1 LGCKHVVLHAVVRPR
16 LSCCQAFGRTALG
29 AVLFLFAATC
39 LALPQAS
46 SSVVRKAA
54 TDFEEGR
61 VADAESALES
71 VLRADPRDLS
81 ALSLMAVIFDSQR
94 KYAEAEEFYRR
105 ALEISPRSTALLNN
119 LGNHYLATG
128 NPRKAEESFRRVVAI
143 DPHHEN
149 ANLQLADMSVE
160 RKDGAGALECLGRLA
175 ATAQS
180 QPVAQLLKA
189 QALVLMSDCKRA
201 SPVLNALEEQT
212 NQDPHFSFSVG
223 LGYAQCHQYERAEKS
238 FSEALIADP
247 SNFDVLYNLGV
258 AARRA
263 GHLER
268 AQQVFEAALRS
279 RPEDIDALY
288 AYGDLLIA
296 NKDFLTAS
304 AALDRAARL
313 APDRADVLLLLAQA
327 TEALGYYED
336 TASTLEKYLKLRPD
350 DELAGRELGFSLI
363 LQGRF
368 EEGLPKLQQF
378 VLRHPR
384 DAKGQYELGAGEA
397 TESPGKALTH
407 LDEALRLDPTM
418 FEARYTRA
426 ALSFQNNRLDQS
438 LEDFEALRK
447 IDPDNPRILDWQA
460 QIYLRRDQ
468 PQEAAPLLQ
477 RAAKLDPHNRAIL
490 IHYSQALGKLGRT
503 EELQAVLASFKEAS
517 AGGAQLHPHAGLL
530 DFLALSP
537 EQQDAR
543 YVESLQAAVN
553 ENPNDVAPKVRLAE
567 YLLDQGEEK
576 RAAAVFQDVLAAR
589 ADAATLADCGRA
601 LLEHEQYGLAAEF
614 LSKAPDA
621 KLDLA
626 IAVFHS
632 VSPEAGL
639 AQLDEIPAD
648 QRAGDY
654 FILRAQILDSM
665 GKTAEAVDSLNRG
678 IRAAPRRADMYFEA
692 AAFLIQHSQFKQAA
706 ALLEDATRLIP
717 DAPNL
722 SLARAIALELPV
734 AHGRSHAD
742 EMRNEEALKV
752 LAQIESR
759 WPAWDLP
766 YLVNGMIFEDEL
778 KSQPAKQMLDLAI
791 ALGCREAVA
800 YYYEALAITNTT
812 PVNLPE
818 AEKAIS
824 QAVTLNPEDAQSRAL
839 AGQILVDEENYQ
851 DAVRQLLAAVRVQPT
866 LYVAHSLLRTAY
878 LKMGESDKAAEES
891 NQMMRITNE
900 SSEPDQATSSMQR
913 LLFTVRP
920 PGGTAAAE

>member
-1 LGCKHVVLHAVVRPR
+1 VIRPR
-16 LSCCQAFGRTALG
+16 LSCCQAFGRTALC
-29 AVLFLFAATC
+29 AVLFLFAGTS

-46 SSVVRKAA
+46 SSIVRKAA
-54 TDFEEGR
+54 TDFQEGR

-71 VLRADPRDLS
+71 VLHNDPRDLS
-81 ALSLMAVIFDSQR
+81 ALSLMAVIRDSQR
-94 KYAEAEEFYRR
+94 KYSEAEEFYRR
-105 ALEISPRSTALLNN
+105 ALQIAPTSTALLNN

-128 NPRKAEESFRRVVAI
+128 NPKKAEESFRRVVAV
-143 DPHHEN
+143 DPHHAN

-160 RKDGAGALECLGRLA
+160 RKAGAAALECLSRLA
-175 ATAQS
+175 ATDQG

-189 QALVLMSDCKRA
+189 QALVLLGNCKSA
-201 SPVLNALEEQT
+201 MPVLSALEEKT
-212 NQDPHFSFSVG
+212 DQDPQFSFSIG
-223 LGYAQCHQYERAEKS
+223 LGYAQCQQYDRAERS
-238 FSEALIADP
+238 FSEALRADP

-279 RPEDIDALY
+279 RPEDVDALY

-296 NKDFLTAS
+296 TKDFLTAS
-304 AALDRAARL
+304 AVLYRTARL
-313 APDRADVLLLLAQA
+313 APDRADVLLLLAHA
-327 TEALGYYED
+327 TEELGYYED
-336 TASTLEKYLKLRPD
+336 TARTLEKYLKLRPN
-350 DELAGRELGFSLI
+350 DEVAPRELGFSLI
-363 LQGRF
+363 LEGKF

-378 VLRHPR
+378 VLRHPK
-384 DAKGQYELGAGEA
+384 DARGQYELGAGEA
-397 TESPGKALTH
+397 SDSPEKALAH
-407 LDEALRLDPTM
+407 LDEALKLDPAM

-426 ALSFQNNRLDQS
+426 VLNFQNNRLDQS
-438 LEDFEALRK
+438 LADFEALRK
-447 IDPDNPRILDWQA
+447 IDPNNPKILDRQA
-460 QIYLRRDQ
+460 RIYLQQDRA
-468 PQEAAPLLQ
+468 QEAAPLLQ
-477 RAAKLDPHNRAIL
+477 QAAELAPHDRAIL

-503 EELQAVLASFKEAS
+503 EELKAVLASFKEAAAS
-517 AGGAQLHPHAGLL
+517 GGQPRAHAGLL

-543 YVESLQAAVN
+543 YLEALQAAVN
-553 ENPNDVAPKVRLAE
+553 QNSNDVAPKVRLAE
-567 YLLDQGEEK
+567 YLLDQGESK
-576 RAAAVFQDVLAAR
+576 RAAAVFREVLAAG
-589 ADAATLADCGRA
+589 ADTATLADCGKA
-601 LLEHEQYGLAAEF
+601 LLEHEQYGLAAKF
-614 LSKAPDA
+614 LQKAPNA

-639 AQLDEIPAD
+639 AQLDEFPGD

-692 AAFLIQHSQFKQAA
+692 AAFLIQHGQFKQAA
-706 ALLEDATRLIP
+706 ALLDDATRLIP

-722 SLARAIALELPV
+722 WLARAIALELPV
-734 AHGRSHAD
+734 AHGRSHDD
-742 EMRNEEALKV
+742 EVRSEEAMKV

-766 YLVNGMIFEDEL
+766 YLVNGMILQDEL
-778 KSQPAKQMLDLAI
+778 KSRQAKQMLDLAI
-791 ALGCREAVA
+791 ALGCREVDA

-818 AEKAIS
+818 AQNAIS
-824 QAVTLNPEDAQSRAL
+824 QAVTLNPEDAASRAL
-839 AGQILVDEENYQ
+839 AGQILLDEGNYQ
-851 DAVRQLLAAVRVQPT
+851 DAVRELLAAVRVQPT
-866 LYVAHSLLRTAY
+866 LYLAHGLLRTAY

-891 NQMMRITNE
+891 NQMMRLTKG
-900 SSEPDQATSSMQR
+900 SSEPDQATSSMER

-920 PGGTAAAE
+920 PGGTAATE

>member
-1 LGCKHVVLHAVVRPR
+1 LC
-16 LSCCQAFGRTALG
+16 
-29 AVLFLFAATC
+29 AVLFLFAGTS
-39 LALPQAS
+39 LAHPQAS
-46 SSVVRKAA
+46 SSIVQKAA

-81 ALSLMAVIFDSQR
+81 ALSLMAVILDSQR
-94 KYAEAEEFYRR
+94 KYSEAEEFYRR
-105 ALEISPRSTALLNN
+105 ALQIAPRSTALLNN

-128 NPRKAEESFRRVVAI
+128 NPKKAEESFRRVVAV
-143 DPHHEN
+143 DPHHGN

-160 RKDGAGALECLGRLA
+160 RKDGAKALECLSRLA
-175 ATAQS
+175 ATDQG

-189 QALVLMSDCKRA
+189 QALVLVGNCKSA
-201 SPVLNALEEQT
+201 LPVLSALAEKT
-212 NQDPHFSFSVG
+212 DQDPHFSFSIG
-223 LGYAQCHQYERAEKS
+223 LAYAQCQQFDRAEKS
-238 FSEALIADP
+238 FSEALRAEP

-279 RPEDIDALY
+279 KPEDVEALH

-296 NKDFLTAS
+296 IKDFLTAS
-304 AALDRAARL
+304 AVLDRTARL
-313 APDRADVLLLLAQA
+313 APDRADVLLLLAHA
-327 TEALGYYED
+327 TEELGYYED
-336 TASTLEKYLKLRPD
+336 TASTLEKYLKLRPAD
-350 DELAGRELGFSLI
+350 DAARRELGFSLI
-363 LQGRF
+363 LEGKF
-368 EEGLPKLQQF
+368 EEGLPKLREF
-378 VLRHPR
+378 VLRHPQ
-384 DAKGQYELGAGEA
+384 DARGQYELGAGEA
-397 TESPGKALTH
+397 SDSPEKALVH
-407 LDEALRLDPTM
+407 LDEALKLDPAM

-426 ALSFQNNRLDQS
+426 VLNFQNNRLEPS
-438 LEDFEALRK
+438 LADFEALRK
-447 IDPDNPRILDWQA
+447 IDPKNPKILDRQA
-460 QIYLRRDQ
+460 RIYLQQDRAG
-468 PQEAAPLLQ
+468 EAAPLLQ
-477 RAAKLDPHNRAIL
+477 QAAELAPHDRAIL

-503 EELQAVLASFKEAS
+503 EELKAVLASFKEAAS
-517 AGGAQLHPHAGLL
+517 SGGQVHAHAGLL

-543 YVESLQAAVN
+543 YVEALQAAVN

-576 RAAAVFQDVLAAR
+576 RAAAVFREVLAAGVGS
-589 ADAATLADCGRA
+589 ATLADCGKA

-614 LSKAPDA
+614 LEKAPNA
-621 KLDLA
+621 KLDMA

-639 AQLDEIPAD
+639 AQLDQMPAD
-648 QRAGDY
+648 ERAGDY

-665 GKTAEAVDSLNRG
+665 GKTREAVDSLNRG
-678 IRAAPRRADMYFEA
+678 IGAAPRRADMYFEA
-692 AAFLIQHSQFKQAA
+692 AAFLIQHGQFKQAA
-706 ALLEDATRLIP
+706 ALLEDAIRLIP

-722 SLARAIALELPV
+722 WLARAIALELPV
-734 AHGRSHAD
+734 AHGRSRDD
-742 EMRNEEALKV
+742 EVRSEEAMKV

-766 YLVNGMIFEDEL
+766 YLVNGMILQDEL
-778 KSQPAKQMLDLAI
+778 KSKQAKQVLDLAI
-791 ALGCREAVA
+791 ALGCREADA

-824 QAVTLNPEDAQSRAL
+824 EAVTLNPEDAASRAL
-839 AGQILVDEENYQ
+839 AGQILLDEGNYQ
-851 DAVRQLLAAVRVQPT
+851 AAVEQLLAAVRVQPT
-866 LYVAHSLLRTAY
+866 LYLAHSLLRTAY
-878 LKMGESDKAAEES
+878 LKMGESDKVAEES
-891 NQMMRITNE
+891 NQMMRLTKG
-900 SSEPDQATSSMQR
+900 SSESDQATSSMER

-920 PGGTAAAE
+920 PGGTAATE